1 MSRILLDNK
10 TTPATERSYQIPWVY
25 DAHAYNMINNMPK
38 RTIDITNENWKQE
51 IGNPEEV
58 ESLYILVDL
67 PAKDYEIIGQMV
79 NLKALYMYTAKSLE
93 DISFLENLT
102 KLKELM
108 INNSKI
114 KDLSPIAKIRKKQEG
129 LYPTV
134 PWCKLQ
140 LVAILKSK
148 VSDLSAFGDKISFS
162 EFLLYKSKVAEDD
175 PIYQRLTASTRRYE
189 D

>member
-10 TTPATERSYQIPWVY
+10 ATPAMERSYQIPWVY
-25 DAHAYNMINNMPK
+25 DAHAFNMDNNLPE

-51 IGNPEEV
+51 IGNFEDV
-58 ESLYILVDL
+58 ESLYVLADF
-67 PAKDYEIIGQMV
+67 PKEDYKMIGQMV
-79 NLKALYMYTAKSLE
+79 NLEALYMYKAKNLE

-108 INNSKI
+108 IHNSKI
-114 KDLSPIAKIRKKQEG
+114 KDLSPIAKVRKKQEE

-162 EFLLYKSKVAEDD
+162 EFLLYKSKVSEDD

>member
-1 MSRILLDNK
+1 MNRILLDNK

-25 DAHAYNMINNMPK
+25 DAHAYNMVNNMPK

-58 ESLYILVDL
+58 KSLYILVDL
-67 PAKDYEIIGQMV
+67 PKKDYEIIGKML
-79 NLKALYMYTAKSLE
+79 NLEALYLYTAANLA

-108 INNSKI
+108 INNSQI
-114 KDLSPIAKIRKKQEG
+114 KDLSPIAKVRKKQEE
-129 LYPTV
+129 LNPDV
-134 PWCKLQ
+134 PWRNLQ

-148 VSDLSAFGDKISFS
+148 VSDLSVFDDRIRFS
-162 EFLLYKSKVAEDD
+162 EFLLYKSKVSEDD